1 MSKIV
6 RLTGHLVREKR
17 TKTDSWSRMTDGR
30 TNGVAIINIESDVTK
45 ALTHNDVVNELGQL
59 KSHDENEFIF
69 LVVLWVITLV
79 IIHCTSINNLKKKK
93 TKTVFIYPVVI
104 HYTTCNMYGIKT
116 IPLFFWSKI
125 DIFFKWEERGQK
137 KKKKNSDQAPKNLI
151 LVSYYV
157 YDNHRCSQTGKFNKT
172 NSCRTS
178 KTVRF
183 NTLSLYAVIAIIAIV
198 EFRLARLIF

>member
-93 TKTVFIYPVVI
+93 LKQ
-104 HYTTCNMYGIKT
+104 C
-116 IPLFFWSKI
+116 LFTLLSF
-125 DIFFKWEERGQK
+125 
-137 KKKKNSDQAPKNLI
+137 
-151 LVSYYV
+151 
-157 YDNHRCSQTGKFNKT
+157 
-172 NSCRTS
+172 
-178 KTVRF
+178 TVRRV
-183 NTLSLYAVIAIIAIV
+183 TCM
-198 EFRLARLIF
+198 E